1 MGERRNGSWRAWAL
15 ATAAVWAGLT
25 VGGTWALGAAW
36 LVEEPAAASVLE
48 RTSLKPV
55 ANLVDTALVPVRLG
69 VAPEVVE
76 VTLGRA

>member
-1 MGERRNGSWRAWAL
+1 MGRAD
-15 ATAAVWAGLT
+15 GR
-25 VGGTWALGAAW
+25 GTWALGAAW